1 MNVSSGIRATADRIQ
16 VNGEGHAVFRKSS
29 TNRLRSGDN
38 GWAVHSNQIKI
49 DVEENALAL
58 RGLNIRIKDFPV
70 MYLLTSKYPRTSQ
83 QPILMK
89 SRRGLCFLISGMK
102 TR

>member
-1 MNVSSGIRATADRIQ
+1 MYHQASVQLPIGFKLMKGTLYLEKARLTAC
-16 VNGEGHAVFRKSS
+16 GPS
-29 TNRLRSGDN
+29 DN
-38 GWAVHSNQIKI
+38 GWAVHSKQIKI

-70 MYLLTSKYPRTSQ
+70 MYLPVKYPRSSRPLIQ
-83 QPILMK
+83 MK
-89 SRRGLCFLISGMK
+89 SRKGLCFLISGMK